1 MENSDNWVG
10 NYPCSPDKKK
20 PVLITRDKF
29 KSFIF
34 TPENPHKSSFVLNFI
49 NSNKIIFGIFQLPP
63 GGTYGPPTDVH
74 IGDEVYYILQGTLT
88 ELNPETGQ
96 CLEIQAGEAIYLP
109 KEGFHTAY
117 NFGKEELK
125 ILFAIAPKAWEE
137 GLELDYKGQ
146 IKIYKWDKQ

>member
-1 MENSDNWVG
+1 MGDATSWIG
-10 NYPCSPDKKK
+10 NHPCPPDQKR

-29 KSFIF
+29 KTFLF
-34 TPENPHKSSFVLNFI
+34 TPENPHSSSLVWNFV
-49 NSNKIIFGIFQLPP
+49 NSNQLIFGIFQVPP

-74 IGDEVYYILQGTLT
+74 VGDEVYYILSGTLT

-96 CLEIQAGEAIYLP
+96 VIEVRTGEAIYLP

-117 NFGKEELK
+117 NFGKEECR

-137 GLELDYKGQ
+137 GMDLAFKGK
-146 IKIYKWDKQ
+146 IKIYKWNSR